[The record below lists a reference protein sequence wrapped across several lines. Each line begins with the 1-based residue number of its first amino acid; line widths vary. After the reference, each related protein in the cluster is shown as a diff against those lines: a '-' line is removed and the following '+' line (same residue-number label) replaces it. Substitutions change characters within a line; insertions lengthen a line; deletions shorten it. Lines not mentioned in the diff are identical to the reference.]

1 MIVASSGWPD
11 LELLEA
17 APILVW
23 RSGLDGL
30 CNWFNGSWLAYT
42 GRTMAQELGNGWT
55 EGLHA
60 DDFDRCLELYLDAFG
75 RQAPFQMEYRIMRAC
90 GQYGWIVD
98 YGIPIIDRTGQ
109 FLGYV
114 GYCFDITARHEA
126 EEKRDRL
133 CRDLEQS
140 NADLEQFAYAASH
153 DLREPLRKVASFA
166 SLLGKRCID
175 RLDAEEREFL
185 GYVLDGAK
193 RMDEMICD
201 LLTFSRVERRGA
213 PLDPMALGEALDYA
227 LLNLSQTIKEKQATI
242 EVGFDR
248 GLAVLGDPHQ
258 IARLFQNLIGN
269 AIKYCARDV
278 TPRIRLDAAPAP
290 DGWITVTVTD
300 NGIGIPEDS
309 TEQIFQLFRRLHS
322 HDEYE
327 GTGVGLS
334 ICRRIVE
341 RHGGTIGVRPAEGGG
356 SVFHFTLPAQAG

>member
-30 CNWFNGSWLAYT
+30 CNWFNASWLAYT

-60 DDFDRCLELYLDAFG
+60 EDFDRCLEAYLDAFG
-75 RQAPFQMEYRIMRAC
+75 RHEPFQMEYRIMRAC

-98 YGIPIIDRTGQ
+98 YGIPIIDRDGN

-126 EEKRDRL
+126 EEKRDHL
-133 CRDLEQS
+133 CHDLEQS

-153 DLREPLRKVASFA
+153 DLREPLRKVAGFA
-166 SLLGKRCID
+166 ALLGKSCASKLND
-175 RLDAEEREFL
+175 EEREFL
-185 GYVLDGAK
+185 HFVLDGAK

-201 LLTFSRVERRGA
+201 LLAFSRVERCGA
-213 PLDPMALGEALDYA
+213 PLEPMALGEALDYA
-227 LLNLSQTIKEKQATI
+227 LFNLSQTIEEKKAAI
-242 EVGFDR
+242 EIGFDR
-248 GLAVLGDPHQ
+248 TLAVKGDPHQ

-269 AIKYCARDV
+269 AIKYCAKDV
-278 TPRIRLDAAPAP
+278 TPRIHLDALLVPE
-290 DGWITVTVTD
+290 GSVTLTVTD
-300 NGIGIPEDS
+300 NGIGIPPDS
-309 TEQIFQLFRRLHS
+309 AEHVFQLFRRLHT

-341 RHGGTIGVRPAEGGG
+341 RHGGTIWVTPAEGGG
-356 SVFHFTLPAQAG
+356 SVFHVTLPR